1 MDSLAARCEQVI
13 KLDQIRLRPLWMGF
27 KEGLTQLTEADFI
40 SLPSLCCLEWLCD
53 RWCFRGHP
61 VTWMRSGLGVWRLL
75 LSLDV
80 RAKFILFMWAS
91 FWAFCSMQLTF
102 FWRWEMTVGK
112 RPIISVPKED
122 SDGLQNVTLA
132 LSNGSLHRHIEL
144 INELLIPV
152 LHIRNQ
158 SFLCPARKSIS
169 LLAFWNWRRET
180 GHNALSK
187 HVLPSWL
194 L

>member
-1 MDSLAARCEQVI
+1 MWAGDQVWPDQVKTSLDGLQGRSDS
-13 KLDQIRLRPLWMGF
+13 
-27 KEGLTQLTEADFI
+27 TERGWVPFSAF
-40 SLPSLCCLEWLCD
+40 SLLLEWPCD

-80 RAKFILFMWAS
+80 RAKFILFMWVS

-122 SDGLQNVTLA
+122 ADGLLNVTLA
-132 LSNGSLHRHIEL
+132 LSNGSLHRHREL
-144 INELLIPV
+144 INELLVLV
-152 LHIRNQ
+152 LHIRNK

-180 GHNALSK
+180 GRNALSK